1 MERECLSEAI
11 EKRRKE
17 DDFEQSLSRALRRRE
32 QPYELYIRLI
42 GMVREAAGK
51 DRKDLF
57 KVAEQLLGS
66 T

>member
-1 MERECLSEAI
+1 LERECLAEAI

-32 QPYELYIRLI
+32 QPYETYIHLM